1 MKTRQW
7 MVAIAAAGTLLAA
20 CNNALEPEEEI
31 TTGSIS
37 GLVYEATSG
46 SAVPMASITTVP
58 PSSSVTTDDG
68 GGYAIPDIPAGVYR
82 VIVRKVGFDSASVSI
97 SVVAGGTATGDIPVR
112 QDTTLTN

>member
-58 PSSSVTTDDG
+58 PSSSVTTELSLSSA
-68 GGYAIPDIPAGVYR
+68 AISHAA
-82 VIVRKVGFDSASVSI
+82 ASSM
-97 SVVAGGTATGDIPVR
+97 PVR
-112 QDTTLTN
+112 SGD